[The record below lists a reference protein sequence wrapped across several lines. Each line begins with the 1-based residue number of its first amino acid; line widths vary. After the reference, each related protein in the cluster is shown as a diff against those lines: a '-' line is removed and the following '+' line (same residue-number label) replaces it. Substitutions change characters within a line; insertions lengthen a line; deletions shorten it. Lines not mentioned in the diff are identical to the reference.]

1 MPASTSPSS
10 TLASTDFT
18 SGSSVTGLTVILAL
32 LNTFAAVVP
41 HGTSGWHN
49 ATLTDDL
56 ARSVTDVT
64 LAGLDGG
71 TATSITFLA
80 KSDGL
85 DASPAVTICCMFFV
99 LAEANRSAGAPAMIW
114 VAKVELAPK
123 LNVTLTPGWAASNC
137 VPSFVKD
144 PVSDDAANTVI
155 DPDNA
160 DADGELLALVEL
172 PEPLLPLLEQPAR
185 AHATTPAATT
195 VKRRNMNS

>member
-1 MPASTSPSS
+1 M
-10 TLASTDFT
+10 
-18 SGSSVTGLTVILAL
+18 
-32 LNTFAAVVP
+32 VP

-64 LAGLDGG
+64 SAGLDGG
-71 TATSITFLA
+71 TATSIMFLA

-99 LAEANRSAGAPAMIW
+99 LAEANTSAGAPAMIW
-114 VAKVELAPK
+114 VARVELGPK
-123 LNVTLTPGWAASNC
+123 LNVTFTPGWAASNC

-155 DPDNA
+155 DPVDA
-160 DADGELLALVEL
+160 DAELLALGVVAEL
-172 PEPLLPLLEQPAR
+172 ADPLLEQPAR

-195 VKRRNMNS
+195 VKRRTMNS